1 MALLLSEDVT
11 LLDRVTNGDR
21 IPPNSFIQLI
31 RRSYPELWRQVVALL
46 VRRNETIPVEPGDA
60 ILVRDDECVVSGT
73 PVLRR
78 TRRSRDEDADDGR
91 AGDRHE
97 RHADGNLA
105 EPDAVVEF
113 EEHERSWEIT
123 TKVHGIVSI
132 EKRLL
137 QQSQHDRSGQIDI
150 VAFDALPAALKEVP
164 LKFGSDAVRREI
176 TEAFATRCVPVALN
190 AFFGVRMLLCTPDT
204 LLLARPE
211 LHGTDRLQEHL
222 RNPANA
228 DSEYILP
235 QYKEKNRAVYQF
247 FEQLRDKAFA
257 NEERCAEMNLEAV
270 PRNLELEIL
279 TALAV
284 PQIYG
289 TLCTQLR
296 MHFMF
301 VQPSIVVGATI
312 VSASATLQR
321 MWDPNVQ
328 LSTLAR
334 AAVHERAHNVAGQ

>member
-1 MALLLSEDVT
+1 MALLLAEDLAV
-11 LLDRVTNGDR
+11 LGRVRNGDR
-21 IPPNSFIQLI
+21 VSPNAFIELI
-31 RRSYPELWRQVVALL
+31 RRSYPELWRQIVALL
-46 VRRNETIPVEPGDA
+46 VKRNETIPVEPGDA

-78 TRRSRDEDADDGR
+78 TRRSRDEDADDAR
-91 AGDRHE
+91 ASDRNE
-97 RHADGNLA
+97 RHGDGNSTGA
-105 EPDAVVEF
+105 DAAVEF

-137 QQSQHDRSGQIDI
+137 QHSQYDRSGQIDI
-150 VAFDALPAALKEVP
+150 TAFDALPSAIKDVP
-164 LKFGSDAVRREI
+164 LKFASDAVRREI
-176 TEAFATRCVPVALN
+176 TEAFATRCIPVALN
-190 AFFGVRMLLCTPDT
+190 AFFGVRMLLSTPDT
-204 LLLARPE
+204 LVLARPE

-222 RNPANA
+222 RNPTHV
-228 DSEYILP
+228 DSEYLLH

-257 NEERCAEMNLEAV
+257 NEERCSEVNLESV
-270 PRNLELEIL
+270 PRSLELEIL

-289 TLCTQLR
+289 TLCSQLR
-296 MHFMF
+296 MQFMF
-301 VQPSIVVGATI
+301 VQPSIVIGATN
-312 VSASATLQR
+312 VSSSATLQR
-321 MWDPNVQ
+321 LWDPNVQ

-334 AAVHERAHNVAGQ
+334 ALAHQRPATN